1 MDTLPS
7 LLVFCQALGA
17 LIGAVWAVWGEIEY
31 LRAIRDGH
39 IDKAE
44 RRHLD
49 ALARGLRFGMALI
62 LLASLG
68 LVISAYSFGSALQ
81 PALTASYWSFILLA
95 LLIILITWALSR
107 SRVSFAFGS
116 AALFTAWWL
125 LVYLTFGRLPP
136 LTLGA
141 SIALYVVATGVFY
154 MVLRSVRSILIR
166 K

>member
-1 MDTLPS
+1 MDTLAGF
-7 LLVFCQALGA
+7 LIFCQALGA
-17 LIGAVWAVWGEIEY
+17 LTGAVWAVWGEIGY

-39 IDKAE
+39 IDRAE

-49 ALARGLRFGMALI
+49 ALARGLRFGMVLI
-62 LLASLG
+62 LLASLC
-68 LVISAYSFGSALQ
+68 LVIHAYNVGTTLQ

-95 LLIILITWALSR
+95 LLIILVTWALSR
-107 SRVSFAFGS
+107 RKISFALGS

-125 LVYLTFGRLPP
+125 MVYLTFGRLPP